1 MLAQHPITGKP
12 IRVLKTETH
21 LYKNRTTVVWLR
33 KTPSETYAA
42 NRYARWS
49 TITIGLDQLQLW
61 KDALGSY
68 PSAMVLL
75 ENTVDVQNWL
85 LTEAPRHT
93 SLIFTTRQVLETFGI
108 QTLKDLNFSNLLA
121 IEELGDVYPHLQ
133 VKLTPE
139 MQQHEIVL
147 SLSVL
152 LRANRVVGFSK
163 DEFKCQLAE
172 LYYDLYGLQNLESA
186 VPEPLVY
193 ITQYYEPAKARRGRE
208 LLHCLKKNV
217 ECPYIDR
224 IVLLNETDLSAKL
237 PKSSKLEQV
246 VIGSRLQYK
255 HVFEYIHTQLAPD
268 TLVVFANADIH
279 LTDSWQKLWS
289 VDMSSTFLSLL
300 RYEQPEDETQ
310 EPQLFGPR
318 PDSQDTWVVSSTAV
332 QNRQW
337 KWDTLAFEFGRA
349 GCDNA
354 INMEMLRQKFLVANP
369 CLSLQTI
376 HCHRSEYRTYDPE
389 DCIDKPFYMYLDPT
403 GLHDLEPKKD
413 LGSLRKSWE
422 QASPLALEAHA
433 ADEQQRKTFLKMA
446 QRVEETLKLDGA
458 TIVEPGRNDEEF
470 YSIENGFCTSRG
482 LVYTYKSIL
491 MGNQREAWAS
501 ETISH
506 MTPCMG
512 VDAVVSPPLDDTTA
526 ADPIQYLLHYIARI
540 FRMNKAGFQGHFWL
554 PPTDQMHQTWL
565 QLFKWPTE
573 TMPVLPREDGAI
585 AFAKKCYFLGA
596 RTPNQIY
603 KEDIQA
609 LRERLYEYHA
619 TPSSKKPRVA
629 ICQDDVLLT
638 SQIVSVLE
646 TAFEDMGYDVD
657 IVFPKRGNTGSPSF
671 IAESLVGASL
681 CIAGPGCH
689 RLFWLL
695 PKQIKI
701 IECLPETKITTDGI
715 RMAAAS
721 SLEYNVVLA
730 PRAKADI
737 LAKMLLERIQGCLA
751 ATQKQEPTPQKQLLI
766 LPQEEAFKGFHSH
779 CGDSFREMARIWAE
793 RGYVELQRSSKT
805 PFCWLGGI
813 GHTLLYDRANY
824 EWLDYDK
831 PNYKLLLAGN
841 PDASLKPNA
850 KQWNFWPRRP
860 ELVEKLAEELAAI
873 PHSKR
878 SKNLVFYGKVENVI
892 QRNARSSAAS
902 LWEACDDFDMP
913 VGTSQKYKYSQED
926 YLKAIANSKYGLC
939 MAGYGPK
946 CNREIELMAVGTV
959 PVVAPGVDMDKY
971 ANPPQEG
978 VHYIRVRSLNPEDVK
993 KQLSEISAESWHSLS
1008 ASAHKWWQDN
1018 ASADGLWRATKELV
1032 A

>member
-33 KTPSETYAA
+33 ETTPATPRYSRWATLTTSLEDTLKWKETLGHYPTAM
-42 NRYARWS
+42 
-49 TITIGLDQLQLW
+49 ILLD
-61 KDALGSY
+61 
-68 PSAMVLL
+68 
-75 ENTVDVQNWL
+75 NTEATRQWL
-85 LTEAPRHT
+85 LKEAPRHT
-93 SLIFTTRQVLETFGI
+93 QLIFTTKSVLETLGVD
-108 QTLKDLNFSNLLA
+108 TLKELQFANLLA
-121 IEELGDVYPHLQ
+121 LEEMNHVYPHIQTELSPI
-133 VKLTPE
+133 TPL
-139 MQQHEIVL
+139 HELVL
-147 SLSVL
+147 AISSI
-152 LRANRVVGFSK
+152 LRANRLVGLSPQ
-163 DEFKCQLAE
+163 EQKCQLAE
-172 LYYDLYGLQNLESA
+172 TYNDTYGIKILEAA

-193 ITQYYEPAKARRGRE
+193 ITQYYEPAKPRRGRE
-208 LLHCLKKNV
+208 LLHCLKKNL

-224 IVLLNETDLSAKL
+224 VILLNETDLAAKL
-237 PKSSKLEQV
+237 PQSPKLEQIV
-246 VIGSRLQYK
+246 LGQRLQYK
-255 HVFEYIHTQLAPD
+255 HVFEYIYNELVPD

-289 VDMSSTFLSLL
+289 VDLSSTFLSLL
-300 RYEQPEDETQ
+300 RYEQPEDESQ

-332 QNRQW
+332 QSREW

-369 CLSLQTI
+369 CLSLKTI

-413 LGSLRKSWE
+413 LGSLKQSWN

-433 ADEQQRKTFLKMA
+433 ADEQQRKTFLRMA
-446 QRVEETLKLDGA
+446 QRLEETLKLDSA
-458 TIVEPGRNDEEF
+458 TIVEPGRNDEEL
-470 YSIENGFCTSRG
+470 YKAENAFCTSRG

-491 MGNQREAWAS
+491 MGNQREAWAT

-512 VDAVVSPPLDDTTA
+512 VDALISPPLDDETA
-526 ADPIQYLLHYIARI
+526 ADPIKYLLHYIARV
-540 FRMNKAGFQGHFWL
+540 FRMNQQGFQGHFWL
-554 PPTDQMHQTWL
+554 PPTDQTHQTWL

-573 TMPVLPREDGAI
+573 TMPVLPREEGTV
-585 AFAKKCYFLGA
+585 AFAKTCAFLGA
-596 RTPNQIY
+596 RTPDQIY
-603 KEDIQA
+603 KEDIEA
-609 LRERLYEYHA
+609 LRERLYEYHVQ
-619 TPSSKKPRVA
+619 PLPNVRRVV

-638 SQIVSVLE
+638 SQIVAALE
-646 TAFEDMGYDVD
+646 ANFEKQGYEVD
-657 IVFPKRGNTGSPSF
+657 IVFPKRGNPSF
-671 IAESLVGASL
+671 VAESLVGASL
-681 CIAGPGCH
+681 CITGPGCH
-689 RLFWLL
+689 GLFWLL
-695 PKQIKI
+695 PKQIKV
-701 IECLPETKITTDGI
+701 IECLSETKITTDGL

-730 PRAKADI
+730 PRAKPDALVKI
-737 LAKMLLERIQGCLA
+737 LLERIEGCLA
-751 ATQKQEPTPQKQLLI
+751 AKPIQSQQQKQVLI

-779 CGDSFREMARIWAE
+779 SGDSFREMARIWAE

-813 GHTLLYDRANY
+813 GQTLLYDRANY
-824 EWLDYDK
+824 DWLEHEK
-831 PNYKLLLAGN
+831 PAYKLLLAGN

-860 ELVEKLAEELAAI
+860 ELVEKLAAELSAI
-873 PHSKR
+873 PFSKR
-878 SKNLVFYGKVENVI
+878 EKTLVFYGKVENSV
-892 QRNARSSAAS
+892 QGKARKIADTVAK
-902 LWEACDDFDMP
+902 ACDEFDMP
-913 VGTSQKYKYSQED
+913 VGTTQRYKYSQED

-959 PVVAPGVDMDKY
+959 PVVAPDVDMDHY
-971 ANPPQEG
+971 ANSPQED
-978 VHYIRVRSLNPEDVK
+978 VHYIRMYNTDPSAIQ
-993 KQLSEISAESWHSLS
+993 KQLSEISALTWKKMS
-1008 ASAHKWWQDN
+1008 AAAHKWWQEN

-1032 A
+1032 AQQ